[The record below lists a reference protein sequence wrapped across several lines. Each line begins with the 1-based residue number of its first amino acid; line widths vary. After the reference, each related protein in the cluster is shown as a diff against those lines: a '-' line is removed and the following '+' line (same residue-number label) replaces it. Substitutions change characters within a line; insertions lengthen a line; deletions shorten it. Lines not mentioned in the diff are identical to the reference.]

1 MTKDELAQKLQD
13 ARINRQASLQDAA
26 RVLSI
31 RAQVLQDLEDGRYE
45 RLGSLLYIKNYVK
58 KYSDYLK
65 IDRTEIEP
73 LLARL
78 EDPFKV
84 EKNESL
90 IRVQLNEDKRMV
102 QRSFFRW
109 YSIILFAILG
119 TGIAIYF
126 IYGEKTADIFH
137 IKPTPDKIINAQ
149 ANVVLDNHNN
159 EDMMDDS
166 QISDS
171 EMAAFVM
178 QPTST
183 SSMVIQDDSV
193 NSIIAGIVPNI
204 DTKSTLSEFE
214 VEQII
219 RDGKLSL
226 ASSPSDVAMTAT
238 AATQDNLK
246 LPEGMSALSITLNNS
261 ECWLQIK
268 DKNNKVLMSEVLPAN
283 ATYHLEGEAPFS
295 LHIGNAQSIDK
306 LMFNSEVVDEKIYR
320 PTAKTTVS
328 KIKLM
333 PKEENK
339 S

>member
-13 ARINRQASLQDAA
+13 ARTHRQASLQDAA

-31 RAQVLQDLEDGRYE
+31 RPQVLQDLEDGHYE

-65 IDRTEIEP
+65 IDRCEIEP
-73 LLARL
+73 LLAQL

-84 EKNESL
+84 GKNESL
-90 IRVQLNEDKRMV
+90 IRAQLNEDKRMV
-102 QRSFFRW
+102 QRSFFKW
-109 YSIILFAILG
+109 YSIILFAIFG

-126 IYGEKTADIFH
+126 IYGEKAADIFH

-149 ANVVLDNHNN
+149 TNIVLDDSN
-159 EDMMDDS
+159 EDMTDDS
-166 QISDS
+166 TISDS
-171 EMAAFVM
+171 EITTSVM
-178 QPTST
+178 QPSST
-183 SSMVIQDDSV
+183 PSMVMKDDSV

-219 RDGKLSL
+219 RDGKFNL
-226 ASSPSDVAMTAT
+226 ASTPSDVAMTEDAI
-238 AATQDNLK
+238 AQENLP
-246 LPEGMSALSITLNNS
+246 LPEGISALSITLNGS
-261 ECWLQIK
+261 ECWIQIK
-268 DKNNKVLMSEVLPAN
+268 DKNHKVLMSEVLPAN
-283 ATYHLEGEAPFS
+283 ATYHLEGAAPFS

-306 LMFNSEVVDEKIYR
+306 LMLNGEVVDEKIYR